1 MKEYFPQIV
10 GNEALRRTL
19 GPELACGRFSHAY
32 ILGGVRGSGKHTLAR
47 EIAMAASCEQR
58 DKDGVP
64 LPCGECRSCRKIREG
79 LSPDVITVSREE
91 DKATLGVEVIREM
104 RSSVAV
110 VPNDLEVKFYII
122 EDAHTMTQAAQ
133 NALLLTLEEPPPFVC
148 FLLLAEDTD
157 ALLETVRSRAP
168 IHRMRPIE
176 REALSRYIQGTPAG
190 AALMENSPEEFLELL
205 LLSRG
210 WIGEAERLLD
220 PKKREPQLQRRRFAA
235 QTVEL
240 LCTGARSAVLE
251 ALLARSGERNKES
264 FVADILTLEEALRDL
279 LLLSRTEEAPLIFYT
294 NREDA
299 TDLSA
304 RFTTAKLL
312 TLLAVLEN
320 AKESLAA
327 NANLKLTATR
337 LASRMLAP

>member
-1 MKEYFPQIV
+1 
-10 GNEALRRTL
+10 
-19 GPELACGRFSHAY
+19 
-32 ILGGVRGSGKHTLAR
+32 
-47 EIAMAASCEQR
+47 
-58 DKDGVP
+58 
-64 LPCGECRSCRKIREG
+64 
-79 LSPDVITVSREE
+79 
-91 DKATLGVEVIREM
+91 
-104 RSSVAV
+104 
-110 VPNDLEVKFYII
+110 
-122 EDAHTMTQAAQ
+122 
-133 NALLLTLEEPPPFVC
+133 
-148 FLLLAEDTD
+148 
-157 ALLETVRSRAP
+157 
-168 IHRMRPIE
+168 
-176 REALSRYIQGTPAG
+176 
-190 AALMENSPEEFLELL
+190 
-205 LLSRG
+205 
-210 WIGEAERLLD
+210 
-220 PKKREPQLQRRRFAA
+220 
-235 QTVEL
+235 VEL